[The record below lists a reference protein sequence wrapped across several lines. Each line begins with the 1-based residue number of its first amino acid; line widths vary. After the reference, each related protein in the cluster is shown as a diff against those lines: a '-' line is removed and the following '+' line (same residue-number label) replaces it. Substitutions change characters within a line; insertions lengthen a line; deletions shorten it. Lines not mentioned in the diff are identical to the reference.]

1 MAQLKISGLV
11 ELQKEIA
18 EIAEMDKGEIANK
31 MLKAGSKDVANTW
44 HQEFEK
50 RHDRH
55 TGHLKRSIKSSRI
68 KKNKIGR
75 FTVTYPMGEEIR
87 VRHGEPVKV
96 RDAEKAFYQ
105 HYGWTNNLTGR
116 FVPGDRIVDII
127 DIRAEKLANQ
137 TMQTIW
143 DDYLKQ
149 KGSK

>member
-1 MAQLKISGLV
+1 MMAQLKISGLV

-44 HQEFEK
+44 YQEFEK

-96 RDAEKAFYQ
+96 RDAEKAF
-105 HYGWTNNLTGR
+105 
-116 FVPGDRIVDII
+116 I